1 MVARSLDKL
10 RPYALPLVVLLITWG
25 IIAGITPSFR
35 GVGSIFAVL
44 EGFPLVGLAALGL
57 AVTII
62 AGELDLSVGSM
73 AALAAVV
80 AVLTSPAG
88 LVPCILIATL
98 VGVVFG
104 AVQGTL
110 IGYLRIN
117 SLVFTIGTLILLR
130 GLTYI
135 ASDNAPIIIQNITIT
150 DPLLDRYVVFSI
162 SSITAVTV
170 FILVGLFLTY
180 TRWGRQIYAIGGA
193 RNEAIAA
200 GVPRIRPLTVSF
212 AISAG
217 CASLAGALAATRG
230 GSAAPQ
236 NYADLLLSG
245 AAAALLGGISLYGG
259 RGTVINVALGVAVLT
274 VVATGLAAR
283 GSTAYLVQLV
293 TGALLLTMIAIEFLA
308 GRLTIRDTVFGAGLR
323 GRSQGPQDSS
333 SQREE

>member
-1 MVARSLDKL
+1 
-10 RPYALPLVVLLITWG
+10 VLLITW
-25 IIAGITPSFR
+25 IVIATITPSFR
-35 GVGSIFAVL
+35 GAGSVYAVL
-44 EGFPLVGLAALGL
+44 EGFPLVGLVALGL

-73 AALAAVV
+73 AALAAAI

-88 LVPCILIATL
+88 LVGSVLIATL
-98 VGVVFG
+98 VGTALG
-104 AVQGTL
+104 ALQGTL
-110 IGYLRIN
+110 IGQLRIN

-135 ASDNAPIIIQNITIT
+135 STGNAPIMIQNIEMT
-150 DPLLDRYVVFSI
+150 DPLLDRYWIFSI
-162 SSITAVTV
+162 SSIVALTV
-170 FILVGLFLTY
+170 FMLVGLFLSY
-180 TRWGRQIYAIGGA
+180 TRWGREIFAIGGA

-200 GVPRIRPLTVSF
+200 GVPRVRPLTSSF

-259 RGTVINVALGVAVLT
+259 RGTVFNVALGVAVLT

-283 GSTAYLVQLV
+283 GSAASLVQLV

-308 GRLTIRDTVFGAGLR
+308 GRLTLRDTVFGAGLR
-323 GRSQGPQDSS
+323 RNSRDPTDTDD
-333 SQREE
+333 

>member
-1 MVARSLDKL
+1 MIGSIFARI
-10 RPYALPLVVLLITWG
+10 RPYALPLAVLLITW
-25 IIAGITPSFR
+25 IVIATITPSFR
-35 GVGSIFAVL
+35 GAGSVYAVL
-44 EGFPLVGLAALGL
+44 EGFPLVGLVALGL

-73 AALAAVV
+73 AALAAAI

-88 LVPCILIATL
+88 LVGSVLIATL
-98 VGVVFG
+98 VGTALG
-104 AVQGTL
+104 ALQGTL
-110 IGYLRIN
+110 IGQLRIN

-135 ASDNAPIIIQNITIT
+135 STGNAPIMIQNIEMT
-150 DPLLDRYVVFSI
+150 DPLLDRYWIFSV
-162 SSITAVTV
+162 SSIVALTV
-170 FILVGLFLTY
+170 FMLVGLFLSY
-180 TRWGRQIYAIGGA
+180 TRWGREIFAIGGA

-200 GVPRIRPLTVSF
+200 GVPRVRPLTSSF

-259 RGTVINVALGVAVLT
+259 RGTVFNVALGVAVLT

-283 GSTAYLVQLV
+283 GSAASLVQLV

-308 GRLTIRDTVFGAGLR
+308 GRLTLQDTVFGAVLR
-323 GRSQGPQDSS
+323 RNSRDPTDTDD
-333 SQREE
+333 

>member
-1 MVARSLDKL
+1 MIGSIFARI
-10 RPYALPLVVLLITWG
+10 RPYALPLAVLLITW
-25 IIAGITPSFR
+25 IVIATITPSFR
-35 GVGSIFAVL
+35 GAGSVYAVL
-44 EGFPLVGLAALGL
+44 EGFPLVGLVALGL

-73 AALAAVV
+73 AALAAAI

-88 LVPCILIATL
+88 LVGSVLIATL
-98 VGVVFG
+98 VGTALG
-104 AVQGTL
+104 ALQGTL
-110 IGYLRIN
+110 IGQLRIN

-135 ASDNAPIIIQNITIT
+135 STGNAPIMIQNIEMT
-150 DPLLDRYVVFSI
+150 DPLLDRYWIFSI
-162 SSITAVTV
+162 SSIVALTV
-170 FILVGLFLTY
+170 FMLVGLFLSY
-180 TRWGRQIYAIGGA
+180 TRWGREIFAIGGA

-200 GVPRIRPLTVSF
+200 GVPRVRPLTSSF

-259 RGTVINVALGVAVLT
+259 RGTVFNVALGVAVLT

-283 GSTAYLVQLV
+283 GSAASLVQLV

-308 GRLTIRDTVFGAGLR
+308 GRLTLRDTVFGAGLR
-323 GRSQGPQDSS
+323 RNSRDPTDTDD
-333 SQREE
+333 

>member
-1 MVARSLDKL
+1 MIGSIFTRI
-10 RPYALPLVVLLITWG
+10 RPYALPLAVLLITW
-25 IIAGITPSFR
+25 IVIATITPSFR
-35 GVGSIFAVL
+35 GAGSVYAVL
-44 EGFPLVGLAALGL
+44 EGFPLVGLVALGL

-73 AALAAVV
+73 AALAAAI

-88 LVPCILIATL
+88 LVGSVLIATL
-98 VGVVFG
+98 VGTALG
-104 AVQGTL
+104 ALQGTL
-110 IGYLRIN
+110 IGQLRIN

-135 ASDNAPIIIQNITIT
+135 STGNAPIMIQNIEMT
-150 DPLLDRYVVFSI
+150 DPLLDRYWIFSV
-162 SSITAVTV
+162 SSIVALTV
-170 FILVGLFLTY
+170 FMLVGLFLSY
-180 TRWGRQIYAIGGA
+180 TRWGREIFAIGGA

-200 GVPRIRPLTVSF
+200 GVPRVRPLTSSF

-245 AAAALLGGISLYGG
+245 AAAALLGGSSLYGG
-259 RGTVINVALGVAVLT
+259 RGTVFNVALGVAVLT

-283 GSTAYLVQLV
+283 GSAASLVQLV

-308 GRLTIRDTVFGAGLR
+308 GRLTLRDTVFGAGLR
-323 GRSQGPQDSS
+323 RNSRDPTDTDD
-333 SQREE
+333 

>member
-1 MVARSLDKL
+1 M
-10 RPYALPLVVLLITWG
+10 LLITW
-25 IIAGITPSFR
+25 IVIATITPSFR
-35 GVGSIFAVL
+35 GAGSVYAVL
-44 EGFPLVGLAALGL
+44 EGFPLVGLVALGL

-73 AALAAVV
+73 AALAAAI

-88 LVPCILIATL
+88 LVGSVLIATL
-98 VGVVFG
+98 VGTALG
-104 AVQGTL
+104 ALQGTL
-110 IGYLRIN
+110 IGQLRIN

-135 ASDNAPIIIQNITIT
+135 STGNAPIMIQNIEMT
-150 DPLLDRYVVFSI
+150 DPLLDRYWIFSI
-162 SSITAVTV
+162 SSIVALTV
-170 FILVGLFLTY
+170 FMLVGLFLSY
-180 TRWGRQIYAIGGA
+180 TRWGREIFAIGGA

-200 GVPRIRPLTVSF
+200 GVPRVRPLTSSF

-259 RGTVINVALGVAVLT
+259 RGTVFNVALGVAVLT

-283 GSTAYLVQLV
+283 GSAASLVQLV

-308 GRLTIRDTVFGAGLR
+308 GRLTLRDTVFGAGLR
-323 GRSQGPQDSS
+323 RNSRDPTDTDD
-333 SQREE
+333 